1 MRALHLDYQQVYR
14 PFPTLGV
21 LLLVCASLVAFL
33 TARQYLDFTER
44 LARWEERADEVER
57 IARKKELVLKTS
69 PQNKEQTVR
78 EVNRANEILRRITLP
93 WNELF
98 GTVEAVL
105 SKDVALLDME
115 PDADKQLLKIVG
127 EAKDIP
133 AMFDFIRSLEGKE
146 MFRSVILQS
155 HQVQLQDPQRPIRF
169 SLLADWRDR
178 S

>member
-1 MRALHLDYQQVYR
+1 MRALHLDYQRDYR

-21 LLLVCASLVAFL
+21 FLLVCASLAVFL
-33 TARQYLDFTER
+33 TARQYLGFTER
-44 LARWEERADEVER
+44 LARWEERADAVER

-98 GTVEAVL
+98 GAVEAVM